1 MHIAQKQKMTIYH
14 LFDMCIYFSDSLAV
28 FVVDDGDVDELKRV
42 FVFTPNIERERY
54 REQGRDIFVINF
66 CNHHFLWFHLMLN

>member
-14 LFDMCIYFSDSLAV
+14 LFDMRIYFTDSLAV

-42 FVFTPNIERERY
+42 FAFTPNIERER
-54 REQGRDIFVINF
+54 
-66 CNHHFLWFHLMLN
+66 

>member
-42 FVFTPNIERERY
+42 FVFTPNIERES
-54 REQGRDIFVINF
+54 EIESKEET
-66 CNHHFLWFHLMLN
+66 FL